1 MLLWL
6 LLILFFC
13 ESFTLRSKFTNISA
27 VCSHEF
33 CSSIK
38 AWLTAKDEVNL
49 DIHLNN
55 TLRNGLRTTLTLQ
68 QLMDGQ
74 NRYQTLFSYDMDT
87 CQTLR
92 NLLQGSLM
100 KIWLRNVFKYGNLTE
115 RCPIKPAY
123 YNIRNFQLETHS
135 IPGYLPSGFYRLH
148 DTNYYGKPKGRQR
161 RSVATFILDVKFY

>member
-1 MLLWL
+1 M
-6 LLILFFC
+6 
-13 ESFTLRSKFTNISA
+13 RG
-27 VCSHEF
+27 
-33 CSSIK
+33 
-38 AWLTAKDEVNL
+38 WLTAKSEVNL

-100 KIWLRNVFKYGNLTE
+100 KIWLRNVFKS
-115 RCPIKPAY
+115 C
-123 YNIRNFQLETHS
+123 
-135 IPGYLPSGFYRLH
+135 
-148 DTNYYGKPKGRQR
+148 GKPTNG
-161 RSVATFILDVKFY
+161 FF